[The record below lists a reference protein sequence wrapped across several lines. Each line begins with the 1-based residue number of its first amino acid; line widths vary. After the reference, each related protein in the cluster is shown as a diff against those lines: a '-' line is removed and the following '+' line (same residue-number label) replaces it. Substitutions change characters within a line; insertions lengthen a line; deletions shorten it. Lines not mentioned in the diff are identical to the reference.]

1 MRRRGDGV
9 QRRQEFE
16 AMTSPHLA
24 ALYRFAVYK
33 VRDAA
38 QAEDL
43 VQEACLKAFRAF
55 DRFERGTDYKAWLF
69 RILLNT
75 ITDFQ
80 RKTARELNEA
90 DRALRNSYI
99 AFIDGVE
106 RSCRLD
112 PEQQLLAGSLAEALQ
127 MALNQL
133 PPDWQSVVRL
143 NFGEGLRYQE
153 IADLLDI
160 PLGTVMSR
168 LYRARQFL
176 RHYLARYLAEE
187 DVHLLQRVPRDGG
200 AITFLDAVRRRS
212 KTQFTQGAE

>member
-1 MRRRGDGV
+1 MRRQGKEAE
-9 QRRQEFE
+9 RQQAFE
-16 AMTSPHLA
+16 AMTTPHLS

-43 VQEACLKAFRAF
+43 VQETCLKAFRAF

-75 ITDFQ
+75 IADFQ
-80 RKTARELNEA
+80 RKITRKLNEA
-90 DRALRNSYI
+90 DRKLPYAYS
-99 AFIDGVE
+99 AFLDGVE

-112 PEQQLLAGSLAEALQ
+112 PEQQLLAGSLTAAVQ
-127 MALNQL
+127 AAVKRL
-133 PPDWQSVVRL
+133 PPDWQSVVLL
-143 NFGEGLRYQE
+143 NFGEELRYQE
-153 IADLLDI
+153 IADLLGI

-176 RHYLARYLAEE
+176 RQHLVHYLAEE
-187 DVHLLQRVPRDGG
+187 DNHTRQRGPREGG
-200 AITFLDAVRRRS
+200 AVTFLDAVRRRS
-212 KTQFTQGAE
+212 KTQFTQEAE